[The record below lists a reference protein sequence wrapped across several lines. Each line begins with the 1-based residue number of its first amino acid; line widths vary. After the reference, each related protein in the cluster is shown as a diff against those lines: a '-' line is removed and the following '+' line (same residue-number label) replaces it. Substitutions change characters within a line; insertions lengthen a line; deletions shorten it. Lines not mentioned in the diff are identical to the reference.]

1 MKTKF
6 IFIIVLIFTFLLGIS
21 AYSNQD
27 NPYYSINIGGL
38 ILEQNYSHEQ
48 VVQILG
54 TPDNFEHHVN
64 DPEYEYYDVRIYKYN
79 NNVFHF
85 LNNKFLTFEINSP
98 GLKLNGIVGVGDQT
112 NSISNLPNHKIL
124 TSVYSDAT
132 FYEVFFRGY
141 NYDVSPILF
150 RIENGLIKKIAF
162 TYQDNV

>member
-1 MKTKF
+1 M
-6 IFIIVLIFTFLLGIS
+6 LL
-21 AYSNQD
+21 
-27 NPYYSINIGGL
+27 
-38 ILEQNYSHEQ
+38 
-48 VVQILG
+48 
-54 TPDNFEHHVN
+54 
-64 DPEYEYYDVRIYKYN
+64 K
-79 NNVFHF
+79 F